1 MWVGGDRSG
10 KLSNA
15 DQEIRGKEE
24 RVLTTDPKELLVV
37 KNLL

>member
-1 MWVGGDRSG
+1 MWDGGDRSG
-10 KLSNA
+10 DLSNV
-15 DQEIRGKEE
+15 DQEIRGKE